1 MGLIV
6 AGLNMDSDLFRQGRG
21 PLVQVAGPKTF
32 ANKLVILSKTF
43 ISRAEQRYDVLQF
56 PYLEMFFHPLAPARI
71 KKKKRKTSSTR
82 RGGSPTP
89 FHLKHLMAVPIWG
102 HGPGRDLARTCHFLA
117 FQNPE

>member
-56 PYLEMFFHPLAPARI
+56 PYLKIFFHPLTPTRI
-71 KKKKRKTSSTR
+71 KKKKEKPLAPEGEGVPLPFTSN
-82 RGGSPTP
+82 
-89 FHLKHLMAVPIWG
+89 I
-102 HGPGRDLARTCHFLA
+102 
-117 FQNPE
+117 